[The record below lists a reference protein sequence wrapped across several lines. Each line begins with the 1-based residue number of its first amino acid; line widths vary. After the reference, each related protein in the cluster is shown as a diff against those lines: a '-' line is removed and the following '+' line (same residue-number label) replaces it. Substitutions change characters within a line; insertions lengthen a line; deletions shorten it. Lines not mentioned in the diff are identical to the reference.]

1 MNHRALAAL
10 LASFPILASAQ
21 GARMDAVDGIPK
33 IVVTAVR
40 SVRVLPDA
48 ALFFVAIEGTAEAP
62 ADAAQRAERKVKT
75 VMDTLRALGP
85 RVEASAAVP
94 YGVSPATTMTSFPG
108 NAPPTQYVA
117 RYVVRVRT
125 TRLDQ
130 FMRAAASVMDA
141 GASAVSS
148 PTFDY
153 AASDSVRRV
162 RFGEAVAQARH
173 DAESLAAASGGKL
186 GAIIDV
192 TSSVT
197 PGAFSGPFTLF
208 SRMDFTGITQPPDV
222 TIGSTVTVRFR
233 LEPR

>member
-1 MNHRALAAL
+1 MLLLSPVPAA
-10 LASFPILASAQ
+10 AQ
-21 GARMDAVDGIPK
+21 GVRIDTADGIPK
-33 IVVTAVR
+33 VVVTAVR

-62 ADAAQRAERKVKT
+62 FDAAQRAERKLKA

-85 RVEASAAVP
+85 RVDPSAAVP

-108 NAPPTQYVA
+108 NAPATQYIA
-117 RYVVRVRT
+117 RYVIRVRT

-130 FMRAAASVMDA
+130 FMTVAASVMGA

-148 PTFDY
+148 PTFEY
-153 AASDSVRRV
+153 AASDSVRRA
-162 RFGEAVAQARH
+162 RFGEAVAQARR
-173 DAESLAAASGGKL
+173 DAEVLAAASGGKL

-192 TSSVT
+192 TSTSA
-197 PGAFSGPFTLF
+197 PASPSFGAFNLF
-208 SRMDFTGITQPPDV
+208 GRLDLTGITQPPDV
-222 TIGSTVTVRFR
+222 TIGSSVTVRFR